1 MKILKNPAVYSI
13 LIPNLVTM
21 FFAIWQNWDVA
32 TIVLVYWAQSI
43 IIGFFFCITLLTLKL
58 EDLGNDELFTNKDV
72 SVNTVNHSIKLL
84 LFIFFIISYG
94 GFHYG
99 YFTFIQFFINQVNL
113 DSFNIF
119 ISILLYFLGYL
130 YTFLY
135 YKDFKL
141 HSNNFK
147 YLIDLMFS
155 IYKRIIPIH
164 MTILTLIPIF
174 IITSFF
180 PRIEL
185 ILNQIILLTFLGIKT
200 YTDVESN
207 LKQYE
212 SK

>member
-1 MKILKNPAVYSI
+1 
-13 LIPNLVTM
+13 M

-113 DSFNIF
+113 DSFNI
-119 ISILLYFLGYL
+119 
-130 YTFLY
+130 Y